1 MSNVKNFLR
10 DVGYFGVGAA
20 TILVE
25 AGGKAVKALVRK
37 GEKTMRENQ
46 DTVDD
51 LKRKAKDAGT
61 KIKDAAQK
69 VVVKPEAPKASAP
82 VDTAAMSAEERAEL
96 RRQLDEADAAAAQP
110 VAPDAIY
117 RTSEPVPEEEAPAED
132 VPAEDAAEADHE
144 DEVNG

>member
-37 GEKTMRENQ
+37 GEKTLRENQ

-61 KIKDAAQK
+61 KIKGAAQK
-69 VVVKPEAPKASAP
+69 VVAKPEAPKTGAP
-82 VDTAAMSAEERAEL
+82 VDAAAMSAEERAEL
-96 RRQLDEADAAAAQP
+96 RRQLDEADAAASQP
-110 VAPDAIY
+110 VAPDAVY
-117 RTSEPVPEEEAPAED
+117 HTGEPVPDEEVSGEDAPAEE
-132 VPAEDAAEADHE
+132 VPEEDSE
-144 DEVNG
+144 DGVNG

>member
-25 AGGKAVKALVRK
+25 AGGKAAKALVRK
-37 GEKTMRENQ
+37 GEKTLRENQ

-69 VVVKPEAPKASAP
+69 VVAKPEPAPKNSAP
-82 VDTAAMSAEERAEL
+82 IDASAMSAEERAEL
-96 RRQLDEADAAAAQP
+96 RRQLDEADAAANQP
-110 VAPDAIY
+110 IAPDAVY
-117 RTSEPVPEEEAPAED
+117 HTSEPIPDEDIPAED
-132 VPAEDAAEADHE
+132 GADEEPEDS
-144 DEVNG
+144 VNG

>member
-25 AGGKAVKALVRK
+25 AGGKAVKTLVRK
-37 GEKTMRENQ
+37 GERTLRENQ

-61 KIKDAAQK
+61 KIKGAAQK
-69 VVVKPEAPKASAP
+69 VVAKPEAPKTGAP

-96 RRQLDEADAAAAQP
+96 RRQLDEADAAASRP
-110 VAPDAIY
+110 VAPDAVY
-117 RTSEPVPEEEAPAED
+117 HTGEPVPDEEVPGEDAPAEE
-132 VPAEDAAEADHE
+132 VPEEDSE
-144 DEVNG
+144 DGVNG

>member
-25 AGGKAVKALVRK
+25 AGGKAAKALVRK
-37 GEKTMRENQ
+37 GEKTLRENQ

-61 KIKDAAQK
+61 KIKGAAQK
-69 VVVKPEAPKASAP
+69 VVAKPEPAPKNSSP
-82 VDTAAMSAEERAEL
+82 IDTAAMSAEERAEL
-96 RRQLDEADAAAAQP
+96 RRQLDEADAVASQP
-110 VAPDAIY
+110 VAPDAVY
-117 RTSEPVPEEEAPAED
+117 RTSEPIPGEDIPAED
-132 VPAEDAAEADHE
+132 EADEEPE
-144 DEVNG
+144 DSVNG

>member
-37 GEKTMRENQ
+37 GEKTLRENQ

-61 KIKDAAQK
+61 KIKGAAQK
-69 VVVKPEAPKASAP
+69 VVAKPDPKNSAP
-82 VDTAAMSAEERAEL
+82 IDTAAMSAEERAEL
-96 RRQLDEADAAAAQP
+96 RRQLDEADAVASQP
-110 VAPDAIY
+110 VAPDAVY
-117 RTSEPVPEEEAPAED
+117 RTSEPIPDEDIPAED
-132 VPAEDAAEADHE
+132 EADEEPE
-144 DEVNG
+144 DSVNG

>member
-25 AGGKAVKALVRK
+25 AGGKAAKALVRK
-37 GEKTMRENQ
+37 GEKTLRENQ

-61 KIKDAAQK
+61 KIKGAAQK
-69 VVVKPEAPKASAP
+69 VVAKPEPAPKNSTP
-82 VDTAAMSAEERAEL
+82 IDTAAMSAEERAEL
-96 RRQLDEADAAAAQP
+96 RRQLDEADAVASQP
-110 VAPDAIY
+110 VAPDAVY
-117 RTSEPVPEEEAPAED
+117 RTSDPIPDEDIPAED
-132 VPAEDAAEADHE
+132 EADEEPE
-144 DEVNG
+144 DSVNG

>member
-25 AGGKAVKALVRK
+25 AGGKAAKALVRK
-37 GEKTMRENQ
+37 GEKTLRENQ

-61 KIKDAAQK
+61 KIKGAAQK
-69 VVVKPEAPKASAP
+69 VVAKPEPAPKNSAP
-82 VDTAAMSAEERAEL
+82 INTAVMSAEERAEL
-96 RRQLDEADAAAAQP
+96 RRQLDEADAVASQP
-110 VAPDAIY
+110 IAPDAVY
-117 RTSEPVPEEEAPAED
+117 RTSEPIPDEDIPAED
-132 VPAEDAAEADHE
+132 EADEEPE
-144 DEVNG
+144 DSVNG

>member
-25 AGGKAVKALVRK
+25 ASGKAAKALVRK
-37 GEKTMRENQ
+37 GEKTLRENQ

-61 KIKDAAQK
+61 KIKGAAQK
-69 VVVKPEAPKASAP
+69 VVAKPEPAPKNSTP
-82 VDTAAMSAEERAEL
+82 IDTAAMSAEERAEL
-96 RRQLDEADAAAAQP
+96 RRQLDEADAVASQP
-110 VAPDAIY
+110 VAPDAVY
-117 RTSEPVPEEEAPAED
+117 RTSEPIPDEDIPAED
-132 VPAEDAAEADHE
+132 EADEEPE
-144 DEVNG
+144 DSVNG